1 MVGKTISHF
10 KILKKIGAGGMG
22 EVFLAED
29 TDLKRRVVLKFLP
42 PNYTFNSE
50 INARFKREA
59 KAAAA
64 LNHPNIITIH
74 EVSEFEGA
82 TYIAMEYVEGV
93 TLKEKIKD
101 DSLSLNQIVDYTI
114 QICDGLSKAHQA
126 GIVHR
131 DLKPENIMIDQDNRV
146 RILDFGLAKLKGAT
160 QLTKEASTM
169 GTLYYM
175 SPEQFQ
181 GEEVDHRADIWA
193 TGVLLYEMISGNV
206 PFPGEYEA
214 AVMYSVV
221 NEEPEAITIH
231 RSEVP
236 DKLEQIVKNA
246 LIKKCDERYQ
256 QIDELLADLQ
266 SDKEKMPAVLLSSS
280 VSKKPA
286 KISWAR
292 ISAATFSILAL
303 LAITLFYFLNKDSPI
318 PEKKRV
324 VVAVFKNQTGDS
336 SLDPL
341 GTIAADWISQGLA
354 QTNLMHVVPTIAVL
368 ASTHGLEDSEQSV
381 QMASVIP
388 FLASKTK
395 SDIVISGNYYKQ
407 GETIQFQA
415 QVMELATNKLLG
427 GLEPVGGSL
436 EDAISTIGELKQK
449 VMGVM
454 ATHLDAR
461 MEAFTHGISQ
471 PPNYQAYNAFIEG
484 LAYQTRHNFRKAK
497 DLFYQAYSLDT
508 TFVTALINASGCHL
522 NLGQFSQVDSISNV
536 LYRYRERLT
545 PV

>member
-231 RSEVP
+231 RSSGQVG
-236 DKLEQIVKNA
+236 
-246 LIKKCDERYQ
+246 
-256 QIDELLADLQ
+256 AD
-266 SDKEKMPAVLLSSS
+266 
-280 VSKKPA
+280 
-286 KISWAR
+286 
-292 ISAATFSILAL
+292 
-303 LAITLFYFLNKDSPI
+303 
-318 PEKKRV
+318 
-324 VVAVFKNQTGDS
+324 
-336 SLDPL
+336 
-341 GTIAADWISQGLA
+341 
-354 QTNLMHVVPTIAVL
+354 
-368 ASTHGLEDSEQSV
+368 
-381 QMASVIP
+381 
-388 FLASKTK
+388 
-395 SDIVISGNYYKQ
+395 
-407 GETIQFQA
+407 
-415 QVMELATNKLLG
+415 
-427 GLEPVGGSL
+427 
-436 EDAISTIGELKQK
+436 
-449 VMGVM
+449 
-454 ATHLDAR
+454 
-461 MEAFTHGISQ
+461 
-471 PPNYQAYNAFIEG
+471 
-484 LAYQTRHNFRKAK
+484 
-497 DLFYQAYSLDT
+497 
-508 TFVTALINASGCHL
+508 C
-522 NLGQFSQVDSISNV
+522 
-536 LYRYRERLT
+536 
-545 PV
+545 